1 MRTSLK
7 LAVIAAAFATSIAT
21 SPAVA
26 GIGEWAVADVVR
38 ARVVASFDEDGHPV
52 AAIEIR
58 LNPGWKAYWRT
69 PGEGG
74 LPTVFDFSLSRNL
87 ASADANYPPPRRYND
102 GYTTT
107 NVYEGR
113 VLFPIELSSALSSVS
128 MAIVV
133 QIDMGVCEQVCI
145 PLQLE
150 TSVELPVGAED
161 AAARSIIDEAIAIL
175 PNVPE
180 PGVFEVTGVALVV
193 DDSETALF
201 EATAIVP
208 QAFGSD
214 LFIEGPV
221 GWYPTAPQQIGRT
234 GNTLTFAFAFERSGE
249 AAPLEGSELTFTLVS
264 SGAAIEQRIMLP

>member
-1 MRTSLK
+1 MKIFLK
-7 LAVIAAAFATSIAT
+7 LAVIGTALAAAIAA
-21 SPAVA
+21 SPAA
-26 GIGEWAVADVVR
+26 AAIGEWAVADVVK
-38 ARVVASFDEDGHPV
+38 ARVVASFDDNGHPV

-87 ASADANYPPPRRYND
+87 ASADAYYPPPRRYND

-113 VLFPIELSSALSSVS
+113 VLFPVELSSALSSVS

-133 QIDMGVCEQVCI
+133 QIDMGVCEQICI

-161 AAARSIIDEAIAIL
+161 TAAKSIIDEAIAML
-175 PNVPE
+175 PNVPQ
-180 PGVFEVTGVALVV
+180 PGVFEVTDVTLVE
-193 DDSETALF
+193 DDGETALF
-201 EATAIVP
+201 EATAVVP

-214 LFIEGPV
+214 LFIEGPI
-221 GWYPTAPQQIGRT
+221 GWYPTTPQQVGRT
-234 GNTLTFAFAFERSGE
+234 GSTLTFAFAFERSGE
-249 AAPLEGSELTFTLVS
+249 AIPLEGTELIFTLVS
-264 SGAAIEQRIMLP
+264 SGAAIEQRVMLP

>member
-7 LAVIAAAFATSIAT
+7 LPAAVVLASAIVT

-26 GIGEWAVADVVR
+26 GIGEWTVADVVR
-38 ARVVASFDEDGHPV
+38 ARVVATFDGEGQPV

-74 LPTVFDFSLSRNL
+74 LPTVFDFSMSRNL
-87 ASADANYPPPRRYND
+87 ESAEAYYPAPRRYDD

-107 NVYEGR
+107 NVYDGR
-113 VLFPIELSSALSSVS
+113 VLFPVELSAALPSVS

-133 QIDMGVCEQVCI
+133 RIDMGVCEQICI

-150 TSVELPVGAED
+150 TSVELSVGAD
-161 AAARSIIDEAIAIL
+161 DPAAKDIIDEAIAML
-175 PNVPE
+175 PDAPQ
-180 PGVFEVTGVALVV
+180 PGVFEITGVTLVE
-193 DDSETALF
+193 DDGETAMF

-214 LFIEGPV
+214 LFVEGPV
-221 GWYPTAPQQIGRT
+221 GWYPTAPQQISRA
-234 GNTLTFAFAFERSGE
+234 GNALTFAFAFERLGDAAAPE
-249 AAPLEGSELTFTLVS
+249 AAELIFTLVS
-264 SGAAIEQRIMLP
+264 NGTAIEQRVMLP